1 MAADNKL
8 LGEFN
13 LDGIPPAPRGVP
25 QIEVTFDIDANG
37 IVNVSAKDKGTGKE
51 QKVTITAS
59 TNLSEEEI
67 DRAIKEAQKF
77 EEEDKKRKEA
87 VEIRNNAD
95 SMVFQSEKV
104 LNDLGD
110 KISSE
115 EKSKIQGEIEKVKEA
130 LKGDDTDAIKNATES
145 LQKAFYEISQK
156 IYQQNPQGAQQDA
169 GMGGSAGES
178 GDAGGGQENVYEA
191 DYEVVDDEDEKK

>member
-1 MAADNKL
+1 
-8 LGEFN
+8 
-13 LDGIPPAPRGVP
+13 
-25 QIEVTFDIDANG
+25 
-37 IVNVSAKDKGTGKE
+37 
-51 QKVTITAS
+51 
-59 TNLSEEEI
+59 
-67 DRAIKEAQKF
+67 
-77 EEEDKKRKEA
+77 
-87 VEIRNNAD
+87 
-95 SMVFQSEKV
+95 MVFQSEKV